1 MKLTLIGC
9 GLIIISSGLGL
20 EPIDFALDGYCDLLL
35 LPLELDRV
43 NSFLVFVL
51 GFFVFPNVETIL

>member
-1 MKLTLIGC
+1 MKLALISC
-9 GLIIISSGLGL
+9 GLIIIGRLGL
-20 EPIDFALDGYCDLLL
+20 EPIDFTLDGYCDLLL